1 MRLIFNLFF
10 ILLTDIHK
18 MAQMMFHKEN
28 QFVIQSKSSSPES
41 QHSIKI
47 NASVG
52 DKLTNEHKYRADS
65 FSNGI
70 NQIVG
75 FIQRK
80 LSRNNE
86 EEKQEFD
93 DLKKII

>member
-1 MRLIFNLFF
+1 MSQ
-10 ILLTDIHK
+10 
-18 MAQMMFHKEN
+18 AMFHKEN
-28 QFVIQSKSSSPES
+28 QFVIQSKSSSTEI
-41 QHSIKI
+41 QHSVII
-47 NASVG
+47 NTVAG
-52 DKLTNEHKYRADS
+52 NKLTNENKYRADS

-80 LSRNNE
+80 LSRIND

-93 DLKKII
+93 DLKQIK